1 MIIIMMTVLMVIMM
15 ITVLMVIIDIMAII
29 PIMMMMMTG
38 KQSNKQ
44 LRFTERGEEPG
55 GAQEQAH
62 CCRDKGFIVIDI
74 VINIII
80 I

>member
-1 MIIIMMTVLMVIMM
+1 MIIIMMTVLMVIIM
-15 ITVLMVIIDIMAII
+15 ITVLMVIINMMAII
-29 PIMMMMMTG
+29 PTMMMMVTG

-62 CCRDKGFIVIDI
+62 CCRDKGFIVT
-74 VINIII
+74 III

>member
-1 MIIIMMTVLMVIMM
+1 MDDNHHDHSVDGDDDDHSV
-15 ITVLMVIIDIMAII
+15 DGDKKYHAII

-55 GAQEQAH
+55 GAQE
-62 CCRDKGFIVIDI
+62 
-74 VINIII
+74 
-80 I
+80 

>member
-1 MIIIMMTVLMVIMM
+1 MVIMM

-29 PIMMMMMTG
+29 PIMMMMMMTG

-55 GAQEQAH
+55 GAQE
-62 CCRDKGFIVIDI
+62 
-74 VINIII
+74 
-80 I
+80 

>member
-1 MIIIMMTVLMVIMM
+1 MIIIMITVLMVIMM

-29 PIMMMMMTG
+29 PIMMMMMMTG

-55 GAQEQAH
+55 GAQE
-62 CCRDKGFIVIDI
+62 
-74 VINIII
+74 
-80 I
+80 